1 MCLLVFLLFV
11 TLILLSPMIISKNYL
26 RDISQSKEEYE
37 YYYDFDEFLK
47 YLEMNKKK
55 QTEKFYLTYKGKNLD
70 STENKQNIIII
81 FKKKIDVNDLNSI
94 QIEGISYDIKD
105 RIPELHAVLLDT
117 KRNDLCELIDKINN
131 IKDVEY
137 VEPNHYRFLSF
148 QPNDPLWNES
158 WGHKLINCE
167 KAWDISTKMDCSW
180 LTIIDTGIDCDH
192 EDLRSAK
199 IYQWDFI
206 ENDSTADD
214 DTKTGHGTNVTGIAI
229 ARINNSIG
237 LAGIIGNFPNIEVL
251 KIFDQNKRTTV
262 WLILKA
268 VVYSIIAH
276 TPYFPSVICM
286 SFGGE
291 NYNLIENSLL
301 DQLRKG
307 IKGIIF
313 VSAVGNSGT
322 TNRVDFPAAYDSVIA
337 VGAINNTSCLCSY
350 PGHWGSNYN
359 SKKRQVDLVAPGIDI
374 ITTIDEDNFG
384 RKYGY
389 FSGTSAA
396 TAYVA
401 GVATLWYGARA
412 AKMGYRHRKN
422 EPERCESALFSN
434 AKTVGDKDPFKY
446 GHGMVDAYNSIS
458 RHRLVQIHNR
468 TSFFELC
475 AYIFSMKTILQKE
488 FFNRYISTNGFLYK
502 IFINIIYDKKIKEMF
517 FGG

>member
-1 MCLLVFLLFV
+1 MWLLSFLLLL
-11 TLILLSPMIISKNYL
+11 TLTLFSPLINSKNYL
-26 RDISQSKEEYE
+26 TNIYQSEEQYKE
-37 YYYDFDEFLK
+37 YYDFDEFLK

-55 QTEKFYLTYKGKNLD
+55 QSEKLNLTA
-70 STENKQNIIII
+70 NKQDLIVI
-81 FKKKIDVNDLNSI
+81 FKEKIDVKELNNI
-94 QIEGISYDIKD
+94 EIEGISYDIRDK
-105 RIPELHAVLLDT
+105 IPELHAVLIDT
-117 KRNDLCELIDKINN
+117 KRNNMCELIDKIYNN
-131 IKDVEY
+131 KDVEY
-137 VEPNHYRFLSF
+137 VEPNHYRFLNF
-148 QPNDPLWNES
+148 QPNDPLWDES

-167 KAWDISTKMDCSW
+167 KAWDIPTKMDCSW

-199 IYQWDFI
+199 IFQWDFI

-251 KIFDQNKRTTV
+251 KIFNQDKRTTV

-291 NYNLIENSLL
+291 NYNLIENSLF

-307 IKGIIF
+307 VKGIIF

-337 VGAINNTSCLCSY
+337 VGAIDNSSCLCSY
-350 PGHWGSNYN
+350 PGNWGSNYN

-374 ITTIDEDNFG
+374 ITTIDEDNLG
-384 RKYGY
+384 MKYGY

-401 GVATLWYGARA
+401 GVAALWYGARA

-422 EPERCESALFSN
+422 EPNRCESALFSN
-434 AKTVGDKDPFKY
+434 AKVVDDKDPFKY
-446 GHGMVDAYNSIS
+446 GYGMVDAYNSIS
-458 RHRLVQIHNR
+458 SYRSVQTHNR
-468 TSFFELC
+468 TFFEHQEH
-475 AYIFSMKTILQKE
+475 IFSMRRMLQKE
-488 FFNRYISTNGFLYK
+488 FIDRYISTNGFLYMT
-502 IFINIIYDKKIKEMF
+502 IINNIYDKNIKEMF
-517 FGG
+517 LGG